1 MIPYLGNK
9 STLSDFL
16 KQYVPKN
23 PTKWVEP
30 FGGGFNLFFTLDLKE
45 YPDTEF
51 YYNDINPLNCILFE
65 HLKEDSF
72 LQLVKSTTVSKELFE
87 QCFNNLDNKVKPV
100 EVLKVESTESKNEKI
115 PIKEKTDTDTIPEK
129 SKIDNNQLIALSWLI
144 ILCCGDIKDLMSKEF
159 KGNSGFEMLK
169 YKLSHY
175 SVYFKRIKVSNIDY
189 KEVLNQ
195 HDAEDTFFYLD
206 PPYVGFED
214 YYINN
219 NFKGES
225 HSELSKELKNLKG
238 KWLLSYYK
246 FDKLEEWYSNY
257 KVVSQK
263 HNLSEEFLILSV

>member
-9 STLSDFL
+9 SSLSDFL

-30 FGGGFNLFFTLDLKE
+30 FGGGFNLFFTLDLKQ

-65 HLKEDSF
+65 HLKNDDF
-72 LQLVKSTTVSKELFE
+72 IKLIKSTNVTRELFE
-87 QCFNNLDNKVKPV
+87 ESYDNLIDKPV
-100 EVLKVESTESKNEKI
+100 K
-115 PIKEKTDTDTIPEK
+115 K
-129 SKIDNNQLIALSWLI
+129 SKKKVILVDNSEEKALSWLI
-144 ILCCGDIKDLMSKEF
+144 ILCCGDIKDIMNKDF
-159 KGNSGFEMLK
+159 KGNSTFEILK

-175 SVYFKRIKVSNIDY
+175 SEYFKRIKISNLDY
-189 KEVLNQ
+189 KEVLKQ
-195 HDAEDTFFYLD
+195 HDSENTFFYLD
-206 PPYVGFED
+206 PPYFGFEE

-219 NFKGES
+219 TFRGES
-225 HSELSKELKNLKG
+225 HSELSDELKKIKG

-257 KVVSQK
+257 KMVSKK
-263 HNLSEEFLILSV
+263 HNLSEEFLIIGS

>member
-30 FGGGFNLFFTLDLKE
+30 FGGGFNLFFTLDLKQ

-51 YYNDINPLNCILFE
+51 FYNDINPLNCILFE
-65 HLKEDSF
+65 HLKNDDF
-72 LQLVKSTTVSKELFE
+72 IKLIKSTNVTKGLFE
-87 QCFNNLDNKVKPV
+87 ESYNNLVD
-100 EVLKVESTESKNEKI
+100 
-115 PIKEKTDTDTIPEK
+115 KTKK
-129 SKIDNNQLIALSWLI
+129 SKKKVIIVDNSEKKALSWLI
-144 ILCCGDIKDLMSKEF
+144 ILCCGDIKDIMSKEF
-159 KGNSGFEMLK
+159 KGNSTFEILK

-175 SVYFKRIKVSNIDY
+175 SEYFKRIKISNLDY
-189 KEVLNQ
+189 KEVLKQ
-195 HDAEDTFFYLD
+195 HDSENTFFYLD
-206 PPYVGFED
+206 PPYFGFEE

-219 NFKGES
+219 TFRGES
-225 HSELSKELKNLKG
+225 HSELSDELKKIKG

-257 KVVSQK
+257 KMVSKK
-263 HNLSEEFLILSV
+263 HNLSEEFLIIGS

>member
-23 PTKWVEP
+23 PTKWIEP
-30 FGGGFNLFFTLDLKE
+30 FGGGFNLFFTLDLKQ

-65 HLKEDSF
+65 HLKNDDF
-72 LQLVKSTTVSKELFE
+72 IKLIKSTNVTKELFE
-87 QCFNNLDNKVKPV
+87 DSYNNLVD
-100 EVLKVESTESKNEKI
+100 
-115 PIKEKTDTDTIPEK
+115 KTKK
-129 SKIDNNQLIALSWLI
+129 SKKKVIIVDNSEEKALSWLI

-159 KGNSGFEMLK
+159 KGNSVFEMLK

-175 SVYFKRIKVSNIDY
+175 SEYFKRIIVSNVDY
-189 KEVLNQ
+189 KEVFNQ
-195 HDAEDTFFYLD
+195 HDSEDTFFYLD
-206 PPYVGFED
+206 PPHVGFED

-219 NFKGES
+219 SFKGES

>member
-1 MIPYLGNK
+1 
-9 STLSDFL
+9 
-16 KQYVPKN
+16 
-23 PTKWVEP
+23 
-30 FGGGFNLFFTLDLKE
+30 
-45 YPDTEF
+45 
-51 YYNDINPLNCILFE
+51 
-65 HLKEDSF
+65 
-72 LQLVKSTTVSKELFE
+72 
-87 QCFNNLDNKVKPV
+87 
-100 EVLKVESTESKNEKI
+100 
-115 PIKEKTDTDTIPEK
+115 
-129 SKIDNNQLIALSWLI
+129 
-144 ILCCGDIKDLMSKEF
+144 
-159 KGNSGFEMLK
+159 MLK

-175 SVYFKRIKVSNIDY
+175 SEYFKRIIVSNVDY
-189 KEVLNQ
+189 KEVFNQ
-195 HDAEDTFFYLD
+195 HDSEDTFFYLD

>member
-23 PTKWVEP
+23 PTKWIEP
-30 FGGGFNLFFTLDLKE
+30 FGGGFNLFFTLDLKQ

-65 HLKEDSF
+65 HLKNDDF
-72 LQLVKSTTVSKELFE
+72 IKLIKSTNVTKELFE
-87 QCFNNLDNKVKPV
+87 DSYNNLVD
-100 EVLKVESTESKNEKI
+100 
-115 PIKEKTDTDTIPEK
+115 KTKK
-129 SKIDNNQLIALSWLI
+129 SKKKVIIVDNSEEKALSWLI

-159 KGNSGFEMLK
+159 KGNSVFEMLK

-175 SVYFKRIKVSNIDY
+175 SEYFKRIIVSNVDY
-189 KEVLNQ
+189 KEVFNQ
-195 HDAEDTFFYLD
+195 HDSEDTFFYLD

-219 NFKGES
+219 SFKGES

>member
-30 FGGGFNLFFTLDLKE
+30 FGGGFNLFFTLDLKQ

-51 YYNDINPLNCILFE
+51 FYNDINPLNCILFE
-65 HLKEDSF
+65 HLKNDDF
-72 LQLVKSTTVSKELFE
+72 IKLIKSTNVTKGLFE
-87 QCFNNLDNKVKPV
+87 ESYNNLVD
-100 EVLKVESTESKNEKI
+100 
-115 PIKEKTDTDTIPEK
+115 KTKK
-129 SKIDNNQLIALSWLI
+129 SKKKVILVDNSEEKALSWLI
-144 ILCCGDIKDLMSKEF
+144 ILCCGDIKDIMSKEF
-159 KGNSGFEMLK
+159 KGNSTFEILK

-175 SVYFKRIKVSNIDY
+175 SEYFKRIKISNLDY
-189 KEVLNQ
+189 KEVLKQ
-195 HDAEDTFFYLD
+195 HDSENTFFYLD
-206 PPYVGFED
+206 PPYFGFEE

-219 NFKGES
+219 TFRGES
-225 HSELSKELKNLKG
+225 HSELSDELKKIKG

-257 KVVSQK
+257 KMVSKK
-263 HNLSEEFLILSV
+263 HNLSEEFLIIGS

>member
-9 STLSDFL
+9 SSLSDFL

-30 FGGGFNLFFTLDLKE
+30 FGGGFNLFFTLDLKQ

-65 HLKEDSF
+65 HLKNDDF
-72 LQLVKSTTVSKELFE
+72 IKLIKSTNVTRELFE
-87 QCFNNLDNKVKPV
+87 ESYDNLIDKPV
-100 EVLKVESTESKNEKI
+100 K
-115 PIKEKTDTDTIPEK
+115 K
-129 SKIDNNQLIALSWLI
+129 SKKKVILVDNSEEKALSWLI
-144 ILCCGDIKDLMSKEF
+144 ILCCGDIKDIMNKDF
-159 KGNSGFEMLK
+159 KGNSTFEILK

-175 SVYFKRIKVSNIDY
+175 SEYFKRIKISNIDY
-189 KEVLNQ
+189 KEVLKQLDSEN
-195 HDAEDTFFYLD
+195 TFFYLD
-206 PPYVGFED
+206 PPYVGFEN

-219 NFKGES
+219 TFKGES
-225 HSELSKELKNLKG
+225 HNELSNELKKLKG

-257 KVVSQK
+257 KVVSK
-263 HNLSEEFLILSV
+263 RHNLSEEFLILSV

>member
-16 KQYVPKN
+16 KQYIPKN

-65 HLKEDSF
+65 HLKNDDF
-72 LQLVKSTTVSKELFE
+72 IQLVKSTYVNKDLFC
-87 QCFNNLDNKVKPV
+87 QCFDNLESKVQPV
-100 EVLKVESTESKNEKI
+100 EVLKLESTKSKSKNKSSQEESEPITEKVQ
-115 PIKEKTDTDTIPEK
+115 
-129 SKIDNNQLIALSWLI
+129 IDNTQLMALSWLI
-144 ILCCGDIKDLMSKEF
+144 ILCCGDIKDIMSKEF
-159 KGNSGFEMLK
+159 KGNSTFEMLK

-175 SVYFKRIKVSNIDY
+175 SKYFERIKVSNIDY

-214 YYINN
+214 YYINHT
-219 NFKGES
+219 FKRES
-225 HSELSKELKNLKG
+225 HNELSKELKKLKG